1 MLVRLGVVA
10 CLFWLHFAYATTLKI
25 INIVPFGSSSVK
37 ILFNQE
43 VKKFKEVSLKNFKS
57 YLELE
62 AILTIPKKHYQFSK
76 QSSITIAQFSPKLAR
91 VVISHAPKMTY
102 EVKIL
107 KDKLYVSI
115 VEKKP
120 LVRHQ
125 MAPKP
130 PKHHALKHPTPK
142 PAPKSIKKE
151 AKEKTPIKHAHSKHA
166 HSPLNERSAKKE
178 IPKKEIPKKEILKKE
193 ILKKEILKKEIP
205 KKEILKKEIPKKE
218 ILKKEIPKKEIP
230 KKEILKKEILKKEI
244 LKKEILKK
252 EIPKKEILK
261 KEIPKKEILKKEI
274 PKKEIPKKEIL
285 KKEIPKKEIL
295 KKEILKKEILK
306 KEIPKKEILKKE
318 IPKKEAEN
326 ESKNQVFIAEKN
338 DTFIKTKRKKHKKIV
353 LDAGHGGK
361 DCGAMSANLVCEK
374 DIVLEVVKFL
384 HKELKKRGYSVLLTR
399 DKDIYIDLVGRTE
412 LANRK
417 SADLFISVHANSIPK
432 HSTSNA
438 HGIET
443 YFLSTARSERARKV
457 AEQENK
463 DDVNLMDYFSKS
475 LLLNSLNTQR
485 LIVSNKLA
493 IDVQY
498 GMLQSI
504 RKNYPDVVDGGVR
517 EGPFWVL
524 AGALMPSI
532 LIEIGYNSHAIESK
546 RIQSKPYQ
554 KILAKGIADGI
565 DSFFSKND

>member
-1 MLVRLGVVA
+1 M
-10 CLFWLHFAYATTLKI
+10 HFAYATTLKI
-25 INIVPFGSSSVK
+25 TNIVPFGSSSVK
-37 ILFNQE
+37 MVFNQE
-43 VKKFKEVSLKNFKS
+43 IKKFKEVPLKNFKS

-62 AILTIPKKHYQFSK
+62 AVLTIPKKHYQFSK
-76 QSSITIAQFSPKLAR
+76 QSFITIAQFSPKLAR
-91 VVISHAPKMTY
+91 VVIGYAPKMTY

-120 LVRHQ
+120 LIRHQ
-125 MAPKP
+125 MALKP
-130 PKHHALKHPTPK
+130 PKHHALKHTTPK
-142 PAPKSIKKE
+142 PAPKPIKKE
-151 AKEKTPIKHAHSKHA
+151 AKKSKDTKEKTPTKHAHSKHV
-166 HSPLNERSAKKE
+166 HSPLNERNAKKE
-178 IPKKEIPKKEILKKE
+178 IPKKEIP
-193 ILKKEILKKEIP
+193 
-205 KKEILKKEIPKKE
+205 
-218 ILKKEIPKKEIP
+218 
-230 KKEILKKEILKKEI
+230 
-244 LKKEILKK
+244 
-252 EIPKKEILK
+252 
-261 KEIPKKEILKKEI
+261 
-274 PKKEIPKKEIL
+274 
-285 KKEIPKKEIL
+285 
-295 KKEILKKEILK
+295 
-306 KEIPKKEILKKE
+306 KKE

-338 DTFIKTKRKKHKKIV
+338 DTLIKTKRKKHKKIV

-399 DKDIYIDLVGRTE
+399 DKDIYIDLVARTE
-412 LANRK
+412 LANK
-417 SADLFISVHANSIPK
+417 KGADLFISVHANSIPK

-498 GMLQSI
+498 GMLQSV

>member
-10 CLFWLHFAYATTLKI
+10 CLLWLHFACATTLKI
-25 INIVPFGSSSVK
+25 TNIVPFGSSSVK
-37 ILFNQE
+37 MVFNQE
-43 VKKFKEVSLKNFKS
+43 IKKFKEVSLKNFKS

-62 AILTIPKKHYQFSK
+62 AVLTIPKKHYQFSK
-76 QSSITIAQFSPKLAR
+76 QSFITIVQFSPKLAR
-91 VVISHAPKMTY
+91 VVIGYAPKMTY
-102 EVKIL
+102 EIKIL

-120 LVRHQ
+120 LTKHKIV
-125 MAPKP
+125 PKP
-130 PKHHALKHPTPK
+130 PKHHALKHQTPK
-142 PAPKSIKKE
+142 PPKHHALKHQTPKPTPKSIKKEAKE
-151 AKEKTPIKHAHSKHA
+151 AKEKTPIKHVYSKHA
-166 HSPLNERSAKKE
+166 HSPLNERSA
-178 IPKKEIPKKEILKKE
+178 
-193 ILKKEILKKEIP
+193 
-205 KKEILKKEIPKKE
+205 
-218 ILKKEIPKKEIP
+218 

-252 EIPKKEILK
+252 E
-261 KEIPKKEILKKEI
+261 
-274 PKKEIPKKEIL
+274 
-285 KKEIPKKEIL
+285 
-295 KKEILKKEILK
+295 
-306 KEIPKKEILKKE
+306 
-318 IPKKEAEN
+318 AEN
-326 ESKNQVFIAEKN
+326 ESKNQIFIAEKN
-338 DTFIKTKRKKHKKIV
+338 DAFIKTKRKKHKKIV

-384 HKELKKRGYSVLLTR
+384 HKELKRRGYSVLLTR
-399 DKDIYIDLVGRTE
+399 DKDIYIDLVARTE
-412 LANRK
+412 LANKK

>member
-37 ILFNQE
+37 ISFNQE
-43 VKKFKEVSLKNFKS
+43 IKKFKEVSLKNFKS

-120 LVRHQ
+120 LTKHKI
-125 MAPKP
+125 APKP
-130 PKHHALKHPTPK
+130 PKHQTPK
-142 PAPKSIKKE
+142 HQTPKHQTPKHAPKSIKKE
-151 AKEKTPIKHAHSKHA
+151 VKEAKEKTPAKHARSKHA
-166 HSPLNERSAKKE
+166 HSQLNERSAKKE
-178 IPKKEIPKKEILKKE
+178 IPKKEIPKKEI
-193 ILKKEILKKEIP
+193 
-205 KKEILKKEIPKKE
+205 
-218 ILKKEIPKKEIP
+218 PKKEIP
-230 KKEILKKEILKKEI
+230 
-244 LKKEILKK
+244 
-252 EIPKKEILK
+252 
-261 KEIPKKEILKKEI
+261 
-274 PKKEIPKKEIL
+274 
-285 KKEIPKKEIL
+285 
-295 KKEILKKEILK
+295 
-306 KEIPKKEILKKE
+306 KKE

-338 DTFIKTKRKKHKKIV
+338 DASIKNKRKKHKKIV

-399 DKDIYIDLVGRTE
+399 DKDIYIDLVARTE
-412 LANRK
+412 LANKK

-432 HSTSNA
+432 RSTSNA

-498 GMLQSI
+498 GMLQSV

>member
-10 CLFWLHFAYATTLKI
+10 CLLWLHFAYATTLKI
-25 INIVPFGSSSVK
+25 TNIVPFGSSSVK

-43 VKKFKEVSLKNFKS
+43 VKKFKEVPLKNFKS

-76 QSSITIAQFSPKLAR
+76 QSFITIAQFSPKLVR
-91 VVISHAPKMTY
+91 VVIGYAPKMTY

-120 LVRHQ
+120 LIRHQ
-125 MAPKP
+125 MALKP
-130 PKHHALKHPTPK
+130 PKHHALKHTTPK
-142 PAPKSIKKE
+142 PAPKPIKKEAKKSKE

-166 HSPLNERSAKKE
+166 HSPLNERNA
-178 IPKKEIPKKEILKKE
+178 
-193 ILKKEILKKEIP
+193 
-205 KKEILKKEIPKKE
+205 
-218 ILKKEIPKKEIP
+218 
-230 KKEILKKEILKKEI
+230 
-244 LKKEILKK
+244 
-252 EIPKKEILK
+252 
-261 KEIPKKEILKKEI
+261 
-274 PKKEIPKKEIL
+274 
-285 KKEIPKKEIL
+285 
-295 KKEILKKEILK
+295 
-306 KEIPKKEILKKE
+306 KKE

-338 DTFIKTKRKKHKKIV
+338 DTLIKTKRKKHKKIV

-412 LANRK
+412 LANK
-417 SADLFISVHANSIPK
+417 KGADLFISVHANSIPK

-554 KILAKGIADGI
+554 KILANGIADGI

>member
-10 CLFWLHFAYATTLKI
+10 CLLWLHFAYATTLKI
-25 INIVPFGSSSVK
+25 TNIVPFGSSSVK

-43 VKKFKEVSLKNFKS
+43 IKKFKEVPLKNFKS

-120 LVRHQ
+120 LIRHQ

-130 PKHHALKHPTPK
+130 PKHHALKYPTPK
-142 PAPKSIKKE
+142 PIKKE
-151 AKEKTPIKHAHSKHA
+151 AKEKTPTKHAHPKHA

-178 IPKKEIPKKEILKKE
+178 IPKKEIPKKEI
-193 ILKKEILKKEIP
+193 P
-205 KKEILKKEIPKKE
+205 
-218 ILKKEIPKKEIP
+218 KKEIPKKEIP
-230 KKEILKKEILKKEI
+230 
-244 LKKEILKK
+244 
-252 EIPKKEILK
+252 
-261 KEIPKKEILKKEI
+261 
-274 PKKEIPKKEIL
+274 
-285 KKEIPKKEIL
+285 
-295 KKEILKKEILK
+295 
-306 KEIPKKEILKKE
+306 KKE

-326 ESKNQVFIAEKN
+326 ESKNPIFIAEKN

-399 DKDIYIDLVGRTE
+399 DKDIYIDLVARTE
-412 LANRK
+412 LANKK

-498 GMLQSI
+498 GMLQSV

>member
-1 MLVRLGVVA
+1 MFVRLGVVA

-37 ILFNQE
+37 ISFNQE

-120 LVRHQ
+120 LIRHQ
-125 MAPKP
+125 MVPKP
-130 PKHHALKHPTPK
+130 PKHRTLKHPTPK
-142 PAPKSIKKE
+142 PTPKSIKKEAKE
-151 AKEKTPIKHAHSKHA
+151 AKEKTPIKHACSKHA
-166 HSPLNERSAKKE
+166 HSPLNETSAKKE
-178 IPKKEIPKKEILKKE
+178 IPKKEIPKKEI
-193 ILKKEILKKEIP
+193 P
-205 KKEILKKEIPKKE
+205 
-218 ILKKEIPKKEIP
+218 
-230 KKEILKKEILKKEI
+230 
-244 LKKEILKK
+244 
-252 EIPKKEILK
+252 
-261 KEIPKKEILKKEI
+261 
-274 PKKEIPKKEIL
+274 
-285 KKEIPKKEIL
+285 
-295 KKEILKKEILK
+295 
-306 KEIPKKEILKKE
+306 KKE

-338 DTFIKTKRKKHKKIV
+338 DAFIKNKRKKHKKIV

-361 DCGAMSANLVCEK
+361 DCGAMSTNLVCEK

-399 DKDIYIDLVGRTE
+399 DKDIYIDLVARTE
-412 LANRK
+412 LANKK

-432 HSTSNA
+432 RSTSNA

>member
-1 MLVRLGVVA
+1 M
-10 CLFWLHFAYATTLKI
+10 HFAYATTLKI
-25 INIVPFGSSSVK
+25 TNIVPFGSSSVK

-43 VKKFKEVSLKNFKS
+43 IKKFKEVPLKNFKS

-62 AILTIPKKHYQFSK
+62 AVLTIPKKHYQFSK
-76 QSSITIAQFSPKLAR
+76 QSFITIAQFSPKLAR
-91 VVISHAPKMTY
+91 VVIGYAPKMTY
-102 EVKIL
+102 EIKTL

-120 LVRHQ
+120 LARHQ
-125 MAPKP
+125 MVLKP
-130 PKHHALKHPTPK
+130 PKHHALKHTTPKPTPK
-142 PAPKSIKKE
+142 PIKKE
-151 AKEKTPIKHAHSKHA
+151 AKKSKETKEKTPIKHAHSKHA

-178 IPKKEIPKKEILKKE
+178 IPKKE
-193 ILKKEILKKEIP
+193 
-205 KKEILKKEIPKKE
+205 
-218 ILKKEIPKKEIP
+218 
-230 KKEILKKEILKKEI
+230 
-244 LKKEILKK
+244 
-252 EIPKKEILK
+252 
-261 KEIPKKEILKKEI
+261 
-274 PKKEIPKKEIL
+274 
-285 KKEIPKKEIL
+285 
-295 KKEILKKEILK
+295 
-306 KEIPKKEILKKE
+306 
-318 IPKKEAEN
+318 AEN

-338 DTFIKTKRKKHKKIV
+338 DTFIKTKHKKHKKIV

-399 DKDIYIDLVGRTE
+399 DKDVYIDLVARTE

-498 GMLQSI
+498 GMLQSV

>member
-10 CLFWLHFAYATTLKI
+10 CLLWLHFACATTLKI

-37 ILFNQE
+37 VVFNQE
-43 VKKFKEVSLKNFKS
+43 IKKFKEVPLKNFKS

-62 AILTIPKKHYQFSK
+62 AVLTIPKKHYQFSK

-91 VVISHAPKMTY
+91 VVIGYAPKMTY
-102 EVKIL
+102 EIKVL
-107 KDKLYVSI
+107 KDKLYISI

-120 LVRHQ
+120 LIRHQ
-125 MAPKP
+125 MVLKP
-130 PKHHALKHPTPK
+130 PKHHALKHTTPKPTPK
-142 PAPKSIKKE
+142 PIKKE
-151 AKEKTPIKHAHSKHA
+151 AKKSKETKGKTPTKHARSKHA
-166 HSPLNERSAKKE
+166 HSPLNERSA
-178 IPKKEIPKKEILKKE
+178 
-193 ILKKEILKKEIP
+193 
-205 KKEILKKEIPKKE
+205 
-218 ILKKEIPKKEIP
+218 
-230 KKEILKKEILKKEI
+230 
-244 LKKEILKK
+244 
-252 EIPKKEILK
+252 
-261 KEIPKKEILKKEI
+261 
-274 PKKEIPKKEIL
+274 
-285 KKEIPKKEIL
+285 
-295 KKEILKKEILK
+295 
-306 KEIPKKEILKKE
+306 KKE

-412 LANRK
+412 LANKK

-475 LLLNSLNTQR
+475 LFLNSLNTQR

-498 GMLQSI
+498 CMLQSV

>member
-1 MLVRLGVVA
+1 M
-10 CLFWLHFAYATTLKI
+10 HFAYATTLKI
-25 INIVPFGSSSVK
+25 TNIVPFGSSSVK
-37 ILFNQE
+37 IVFNQE
-43 VKKFKEVSLKNFKS
+43 IKKFKEVPLKNFKS

-120 LVRHQ
+120 LIRHQ
-125 MAPKP
+125 MALKP
-130 PKHHALKHPTPK
+130 PKHHALKHTTLK
-142 PAPKSIKKE
+142 PAPKPIKKE
-151 AKEKTPIKHAHSKHA
+151 TKKSQETKEKTPIKHAHSKHA

-178 IPKKEIPKKEILKKE
+178 I
-193 ILKKEILKKEIP
+193 
-205 KKEILKKEIPKKE
+205 
-218 ILKKEIPKKEIP
+218 
-230 KKEILKKEILKKEI
+230 
-244 LKKEILKK
+244 
-252 EIPKKEILK
+252 
-261 KEIPKKEILKKEI
+261 
-274 PKKEIPKKEIL
+274 
-285 KKEIPKKEIL
+285 
-295 KKEILKKEILK
+295 
-306 KEIPKKEILKKE
+306 LKKE

-326 ESKNQVFIAEKN
+326 ESKNQVFIIEKN

-399 DKDIYIDLVGRTE
+399 DKDIYIDLVARTE

-432 HSTSNA
+432 RSTSNA

-498 GMLQSI
+498 GMLQSV

>member
-10 CLFWLHFAYATTLKI
+10 CLLWLHFAYATTLKI
-25 INIVPFGSSSVK
+25 TNIVPFGSSSVR
-37 ILFNQE
+37 ISFNQE
-43 VKKFKEVSLKNFKS
+43 VKKFKEVPLKNFKS

-76 QSSITIAQFSPKLAR
+76 QSSITIAQFSPKLVR
-91 VVISHAPKMTY
+91 VVIGYAPKMTY

-120 LVRHQ
+120 LARNQ
-125 MAPKP
+125 MVLKP
-130 PKHHALKHPTPK
+130 PKHHALKHTTPK
-142 PAPKSIKKE
+142 PAPKPIKKEAKE

-166 HSPLNERSAKKE
+166 HSPLNERSA
-178 IPKKEIPKKEILKKE
+178 
-193 ILKKEILKKEIP
+193 
-205 KKEILKKEIPKKE
+205 
-218 ILKKEIPKKEIP
+218 
-230 KKEILKKEILKKEI
+230 
-244 LKKEILKK
+244 
-252 EIPKKEILK
+252 
-261 KEIPKKEILKKEI
+261 
-274 PKKEIPKKEIL
+274 
-285 KKEIPKKEIL
+285 
-295 KKEILKKEILK
+295 
-306 KEIPKKEILKKE
+306 KKE

-417 SADLFISVHANSIPK
+417 SADLFISVHANSVPK
-432 HSTSNA
+432 RSTSNA

-498 GMLQSI
+498 GMLQSV

-532 LIEIGYNSHAIESK
+532 LIEIGYNSHAIEFK

>member
-10 CLFWLHFAYATTLKI
+10 CLFWLHYAYATTLKI
-25 INIVPFGSSSVK
+25 TNIVPFGSSSVK
-37 ILFNQE
+37 MVFNQE
-43 VKKFKEVSLKNFKS
+43 IKKFKEVPLKNFKS

-62 AILTIPKKHYQFSK
+62 AVLTIPKKHYQFSK
-76 QSSITIAQFSPKLAR
+76 QSFITIAQFSPKLAR
-91 VVISHAPKMTY
+91 VVIGYAPKMTY

-115 VEKKP
+115 MEKKP
-120 LVRHQ
+120 LIRHQ
-125 MAPKP
+125 ITPKP
-130 PKHHALKHPTPK
+130 PKHHALKHQAPKPTPK
-142 PAPKSIKKE
+142 PIKKE
-151 AKEKTPIKHAHSKHA
+151 AKKSKEVKEKTPTKHAHSKHA

-178 IPKKEIPKKEILKKE
+178 IPKKE
-193 ILKKEILKKEIP
+193 
-205 KKEILKKEIPKKE
+205 
-218 ILKKEIPKKEIP
+218 
-230 KKEILKKEILKKEI
+230 
-244 LKKEILKK
+244 
-252 EIPKKEILK
+252 
-261 KEIPKKEILKKEI
+261 
-274 PKKEIPKKEIL
+274 
-285 KKEIPKKEIL
+285 
-295 KKEILKKEILK
+295 
-306 KEIPKKEILKKE
+306 
-318 IPKKEAEN
+318 AEN
-326 ESKNQVFIAEKN
+326 ESKNQIFIAEKN
-338 DTFIKTKRKKHKKIV
+338 DTWIKTKRKKHKKIV

-384 HKELKKRGYSVLLTR
+384 HKELKKRDYSVLLTR
-399 DKDIYIDLVGRTE
+399 DKDIYIDLVARTE
-412 LANRK
+412 LANK
-417 SADLFISVHANSIPK
+417 KGADLFISVHANSIPK
-432 HSTSNA
+432 RSTSNA

-475 LLLNSLNTQR
+475 LFLNSLNTQR

-498 GMLQSI
+498 GMLQSV

-532 LIEIGYNSHAIESK
+532 LIEIGYNSHVIESK

>member
-10 CLFWLHFAYATTLKI
+10 CLLWLHFACATTLKI

-37 ILFNQE
+37 ISFNQE
-43 VKKFKEVSLKNFKS
+43 VKKFKEVPLKNFKS

-62 AILTIPKKHYQFSK
+62 AVLTIPKKHYQFSK
-76 QSSITIAQFSPKLAR
+76 QSFITIAQFSPKLAR

-102 EVKIL
+102 EIKIL

-120 LVRHQ
+120 LIRHQ
-125 MAPKP
+125 MALKP
-130 PKHHALKHPTPK
+130 PKHHALKHTTPKPTPK
-142 PAPKSIKKE
+142 PIKKE
-151 AKEKTPIKHAHSKHA
+151 AKKSKETKEKTPIKHAHSKHA
-166 HSPLNERSAKKE
+166 HSPLNERSS
-178 IPKKEIPKKEILKKE
+178 
-193 ILKKEILKKEIP
+193 
-205 KKEILKKEIPKKE
+205 
-218 ILKKEIPKKEIP
+218 
-230 KKEILKKEILKKEI
+230 
-244 LKKEILKK
+244 
-252 EIPKKEILK
+252 
-261 KEIPKKEILKKEI
+261 
-274 PKKEIPKKEIL
+274 
-285 KKEIPKKEIL
+285 
-295 KKEILKKEILK
+295 
-306 KEIPKKEILKKE
+306 KKE

-399 DKDIYIDLVGRTE
+399 DKDIYIDLVARTE
-412 LANRK
+412 LANKK

-498 GMLQSI
+498 GMLQSV

>member
-1 MLVRLGVVA
+1 M
-10 CLFWLHFAYATTLKI
+10 HFAYATTLKI

-37 ILFNQE
+37 ISFNQE
-43 VKKFKEVSLKNFKS
+43 IKKFKEVSLKNFKS

-120 LVRHQ
+120 LSRHQ

-151 AKEKTPIKHAHSKHA
+151 AKEIKEKTPIKHARSKHT
-166 HSPLNERSAKKE
+166 HSQWNERSAKKE
-178 IPKKEIPKKEILKKE
+178 IPKKE
-193 ILKKEILKKEIP
+193 
-205 KKEILKKEIPKKE
+205 
-218 ILKKEIPKKEIP
+218 
-230 KKEILKKEILKKEI
+230 
-244 LKKEILKK
+244 
-252 EIPKKEILK
+252 
-261 KEIPKKEILKKEI
+261 
-274 PKKEIPKKEIL
+274 
-285 KKEIPKKEIL
+285 
-295 KKEILKKEILK
+295 
-306 KEIPKKEILKKE
+306 
-318 IPKKEAEN
+318 AEK

-338 DTFIKTKRKKHKKIV
+338 DAFIKTKRKKHKKIV

-399 DKDIYIDLVGRTE
+399 DKDIYIDLVARTE
-412 LANRK
+412 LANKK

-432 HSTSNA
+432 RSTSNA

-485 LIVSNKLA
+485 LIISNKLA

>member
-25 INIVPFGSSSVK
+25 INIVPFGSSSVR
-37 ILFNQE
+37 ISFNQE
-43 VKKFKEVSLKNFKS
+43 VKTFKEVSLKNFKS

-120 LVRHQ
+120 LIRHQ

-130 PKHHALKHPTPK
+130 PKHQTPKHQVLK

-151 AKEKTPIKHAHSKHA
+151 AKEAKEKTPTKHAHSKHT
-166 HSPLNERSAKKE
+166 HSQWNERSAKKE
-178 IPKKEIPKKEILKKE
+178 IPKKEIP
-193 ILKKEILKKEIP
+193 
-205 KKEILKKEIPKKE
+205 
-218 ILKKEIPKKEIP
+218 
-230 KKEILKKEILKKEI
+230 
-244 LKKEILKK
+244 
-252 EIPKKEILK
+252 
-261 KEIPKKEILKKEI
+261 
-274 PKKEIPKKEIL
+274 
-285 KKEIPKKEIL
+285 
-295 KKEILKKEILK
+295 
-306 KEIPKKEILKKE
+306 KKE

-338 DTFIKTKRKKHKKIV
+338 DASIKTKRKKHKKIV

-384 HKELKKRGYSVLLTR
+384 HKELKTRGYSVLLTR

-412 LANRK
+412 LANKK

-432 HSTSNA
+432 RSTSNA

-498 GMLQSI
+498 GMLQSV

>member
-10 CLFWLHFAYATTLKI
+10 CLLWLHFACATTLKI
-25 INIVPFGSSSVK
+25 TNIVPFGSSSVK
-37 ILFNQE
+37 MVFNQE
-43 VKKFKEVSLKNFKS
+43 IKKFKEVPLKNFKS

-62 AILTIPKKHYQFSK
+62 AVLTIPKKHYQFSK
-76 QSSITIAQFSPKLAR
+76 QSFITIAQFSPKLVR

-102 EVKIL
+102 EIKIL

-120 LVRHQ
+120 LIRHQ
-125 MAPKP
+125 MALKP
-130 PKHHALKHPTPK
+130 PKHHALKHTTPKPTPK
-142 PAPKSIKKE
+142 PIKKE
-151 AKEKTPIKHAHSKHA
+151 AKKSKETKEKTLIKHAHSKHA

-178 IPKKEIPKKEILKKE
+178 IS
-193 ILKKEILKKEIP
+193 
-205 KKEILKKEIPKKE
+205 
-218 ILKKEIPKKEIP
+218 
-230 KKEILKKEILKKEI
+230 
-244 LKKEILKK
+244 
-252 EIPKKEILK
+252 
-261 KEIPKKEILKKEI
+261 
-274 PKKEIPKKEIL
+274 
-285 KKEIPKKEIL
+285 
-295 KKEILKKEILK
+295 
-306 KEIPKKEILKKE
+306 
-318 IPKKEAEN
+318 KKEAEN

-399 DKDIYIDLVGRTE
+399 DKDIYIDLVARTE
-412 LANRK
+412 LANK
-417 SADLFISVHANSIPK
+417 KGADLFISVHANSIPK

-475 LLLNSLNTQR
+475 LFLNSLNTQR

-498 GMLQSI
+498 GMLQNI

>member
-37 ILFNQE
+37 ISFNQE
-43 VKKFKEVSLKNFKS
+43 IKKFKEVSLKNFKS

-120 LVRHQ
+120 LSRHQ

-142 PAPKSIKKE
+142 PTPKSIKKE
-151 AKEKTPIKHAHSKHA
+151 AKEVKEKTPTKHARSKHT
-166 HSPLNERSAKKE
+166 HSQWNERNAKKE
-178 IPKKEIPKKEILKKE
+178 IPKKG
-193 ILKKEILKKEIP
+193 
-205 KKEILKKEIPKKE
+205 
-218 ILKKEIPKKEIP
+218 
-230 KKEILKKEILKKEI
+230 
-244 LKKEILKK
+244 
-252 EIPKKEILK
+252 
-261 KEIPKKEILKKEI
+261 
-274 PKKEIPKKEIL
+274 
-285 KKEIPKKEIL
+285 
-295 KKEILKKEILK
+295 
-306 KEIPKKEILKKE
+306 
-318 IPKKEAEN
+318 AEN
-326 ESKNQVFIAEKN
+326 EGKNQVFIAEKN
-338 DTFIKTKRKKHKKIV
+338 DTFIKNKRKKHKKIV

-399 DKDIYIDLVGRTE
+399 DKDIYIDLVARTE
-412 LANRK
+412 LANKK

-432 HSTSNA
+432 RSTSNA

-463 DDVNLMDYFSKS
+463 DNVNLMDYFSKS

>member
-25 INIVPFGSSSVK
+25 TNIVPFGSSSVK

-43 VKKFKEVSLKNFKS
+43 IKKFKEVPLKNFKS

-76 QSSITIAQFSPKLAR
+76 QSFITIAQFSPKLAR
-91 VVISHAPKMTY
+91 VVIGYAPKMTY
-102 EVKIL
+102 EIKIL

-120 LVRHQ
+120 LFRHQ

-130 PKHHALKHPTPK
+130 SKHHALKHPTPK

-151 AKEKTPIKHAHSKHA
+151 AKEAKEKTPIKHAHSKHT
-166 HSPLNERSAKKE
+166 HSRLNERSAKKE
-178 IPKKEIPKKEILKKE
+178 IPKKE
-193 ILKKEILKKEIP
+193 
-205 KKEILKKEIPKKE
+205 
-218 ILKKEIPKKEIP
+218 
-230 KKEILKKEILKKEI
+230 
-244 LKKEILKK
+244 
-252 EIPKKEILK
+252 
-261 KEIPKKEILKKEI
+261 
-274 PKKEIPKKEIL
+274 
-285 KKEIPKKEIL
+285 
-295 KKEILKKEILK
+295 
-306 KEIPKKEILKKE
+306 
-318 IPKKEAEN
+318 AEN
-326 ESKNQVFIAEKN
+326 EGKNQVFIAEKN
-338 DTFIKTKRKKHKKIV
+338 ETLIKTKRKKHKKIV

-412 LANRK
+412 LANKK

>member
-10 CLFWLHFAYATTLKI
+10 CLLWLHFACATTLKI

-37 ILFNQE
+37 VVFNQE
-43 VKKFKEVSLKNFKS
+43 IKKFKEVPLKNFKS

-76 QSSITIAQFSPKLAR
+76 QSFITIAQFSPKLAR
-91 VVISHAPKMTY
+91 VVIGYAPKMTY
-102 EVKIL
+102 EIKVL
-107 KDKLYVSI
+107 KDKLYISI

-120 LVRHQ
+120 LIRHQ
-125 MAPKP
+125 MVLKP
-130 PKHHALKHPTPK
+130 PKHHALKHTTPKPTPK
-142 PAPKSIKKE
+142 PIKKE
-151 AKEKTPIKHAHSKHA
+151 AKKSKETKGKTPTKHARSKHA
-166 HSPLNERSAKKE
+166 HSPLNERSA
-178 IPKKEIPKKEILKKE
+178 
-193 ILKKEILKKEIP
+193 
-205 KKEILKKEIPKKE
+205 
-218 ILKKEIPKKEIP
+218 
-230 KKEILKKEILKKEI
+230 
-244 LKKEILKK
+244 
-252 EIPKKEILK
+252 
-261 KEIPKKEILKKEI
+261 
-274 PKKEIPKKEIL
+274 
-285 KKEIPKKEIL
+285 
-295 KKEILKKEILK
+295 
-306 KEIPKKEILKKE
+306 KKE

-412 LANRK
+412 LANKK

-475 LLLNSLNTQR
+475 LFLNSLNTQR

-498 GMLQSI
+498 GMLQSV

>member
-25 INIVPFGSSSVK
+25 INIVPFGSSSVR
-37 ILFNQE
+37 ISFNQE

-62 AILTIPKKHYQFSK
+62 AVLIIPKKHYQFSK
-76 QSSITIAQFSPKLAR
+76 QSFITIAQFSPKLAR
-91 VVISHAPKMTY
+91 VVIGYAPKMTY
-102 EVKIL
+102 EIKIL

-120 LVRHQ
+120 LIRHQ
-125 MAPKP
+125 MVLKP

-142 PAPKSIKKE
+142 PIKKEAKE
-151 AKEKTPIKHAHSKHA
+151 AKEKTPTKHARSKHA

-178 IPKKEIPKKEILKKE
+178 IP
-193 ILKKEILKKEIP
+193 
-205 KKEILKKEIPKKE
+205 
-218 ILKKEIPKKEIP
+218 
-230 KKEILKKEILKKEI
+230 
-244 LKKEILKK
+244 
-252 EIPKKEILK
+252 
-261 KEIPKKEILKKEI
+261 
-274 PKKEIPKKEIL
+274 
-285 KKEIPKKEIL
+285 
-295 KKEILKKEILK
+295 
-306 KEIPKKEILKKE
+306 KKE

-399 DKDIYIDLVGRTE
+399 DKDIYIDLVARTE
-412 LANRK
+412 LANKK

-532 LIEIGYNSHAIESK
+532 LIEIGYNSHAIESR

>member
-10 CLFWLHFAYATTLKI
+10 CLFWLHFACATTLKI

-37 ILFNQE
+37 ISFNQE
-43 VKKFKEVSLKNFKS
+43 IKKFKEVSLKNFKS

-120 LVRHQ
+120 LTRHQ
-125 MAPKP
+125 MTPKLPKHRTLKHQTPKHQVPKP
-130 PKHHALKHPTPK
+130 T
-142 PAPKSIKKE
+142 PKSIKKE
-151 AKEKTPIKHAHSKHA
+151 AKEIKEKTPTKHVRSKHT
-166 HSPLNERSAKKE
+166 HSQLNERSA
-178 IPKKEIPKKEILKKE
+178 
-193 ILKKEILKKEIP
+193 
-205 KKEILKKEIPKKE
+205 
-218 ILKKEIPKKEIP
+218 
-230 KKEILKKEILKKEI
+230 
-244 LKKEILKK
+244 
-252 EIPKKEILK
+252 
-261 KEIPKKEILKKEI
+261 
-274 PKKEIPKKEIL
+274 
-285 KKEIPKKEIL
+285 
-295 KKEILKKEILK
+295 
-306 KEIPKKEILKKE
+306 KKE

-338 DTFIKTKRKKHKKIV
+338 DAFIKTKRKKHKKIV

-399 DKDIYIDLVGRTE
+399 DKDIYIDLVARTE
-412 LANRK
+412 LANKK

-432 HSTSNA
+432 RSTSNA

-463 DDVNLMDYFSKS
+463 DNVNLMDYFSKS

>member
-1 MLVRLGVVA
+1 M
-10 CLFWLHFAYATTLKI
+10 HFACATTLKI

-37 ILFNQE
+37 ISFNQE
-43 VKKFKEVSLKNFKS
+43 IKKFKEVSLKNFKS

-76 QSSITIAQFSPKLAR
+76 QSSITIVQFSPKLAR

-120 LVRHQ
+120 LIRHQ

-151 AKEKTPIKHAHSKHA
+151 VKEIKEKTPTKHARSKHT
-166 HSPLNERSAKKE
+166 HSQLNERSTKKE
-178 IPKKEIPKKEILKKE
+178 IPKKEIPKKEI
-193 ILKKEILKKEIP
+193 P
-205 KKEILKKEIPKKE
+205 
-218 ILKKEIPKKEIP
+218 
-230 KKEILKKEILKKEI
+230 
-244 LKKEILKK
+244 
-252 EIPKKEILK
+252 
-261 KEIPKKEILKKEI
+261 
-274 PKKEIPKKEIL
+274 
-285 KKEIPKKEIL
+285 
-295 KKEILKKEILK
+295 
-306 KEIPKKEILKKE
+306 KKE

-399 DKDIYIDLVGRTE
+399 DKDIYIDLVARTE
-412 LANRK
+412 LANKK

-432 HSTSNA
+432 RSTSNA

-463 DDVNLMDYFSKS
+463 DNVNLMDYFSKS

>member
-10 CLFWLHFAYATTLKI
+10 CLFWLHFACATTLKI
-25 INIVPFGSSSVK
+25 TNIVPFGSSSVK
-37 ILFNQE
+37 VVFNQE
-43 VKKFKEVSLKNFKS
+43 IKKFKEVSLKNFKS

-62 AILTIPKKHYQFSK
+62 AVLTIPKKYYQFSK
-76 QSSITIAQFSPKLAR
+76 QSFITIAQFSPKLAR
-91 VVISHAPKMTY
+91 VVISYAPKMTY

-120 LVRHQ
+120 LIRHQ
-125 MAPKP
+125 MALKP
-130 PKHHALKHPTPK
+130 PKHHALKHTTPK
-142 PAPKSIKKE
+142 PAPKPIKKKSKE
-151 AKEKTPIKHAHSKHA
+151 AKEKTPTKHAHSKHV
-166 HSPLNERSAKKE
+166 HSPLNERSA
-178 IPKKEIPKKEILKKE
+178 
-193 ILKKEILKKEIP
+193 
-205 KKEILKKEIPKKE
+205 
-218 ILKKEIPKKEIP
+218 
-230 KKEILKKEILKKEI
+230 
-244 LKKEILKK
+244 
-252 EIPKKEILK
+252 
-261 KEIPKKEILKKEI
+261 
-274 PKKEIPKKEIL
+274 
-285 KKEIPKKEIL
+285 
-295 KKEILKKEILK
+295 
-306 KEIPKKEILKKE
+306 KKE

-399 DKDIYIDLVGRTE
+399 DKDIYIDLVARTE
-412 LANRK
+412 LANKK

-432 HSTSNA
+432 RSTSNA

>member
-1 MLVRLGVVA
+1 M
-10 CLFWLHFAYATTLKI
+10 HFACATTLKI

-37 ILFNQE
+37 VVFNQE
-43 VKKFKEVSLKNFKS
+43 IKKFKEVSLKNFKS

-62 AILTIPKKHYQFSK
+62 AVLTIPKKHYQFSK
-76 QSSITIAQFSPKLAR
+76 QSFITIAQFSPKLAR
-91 VVISHAPKMTY
+91 VVISYAPKMTY

-120 LVRHQ
+120 LIRHQ
-125 MAPKP
+125 MVLKP
-130 PKHHALKHPTPK
+130 PKHHAPKHTTLKPTPK
-142 PAPKSIKKE
+142 PIKKE
-151 AKEKTPIKHAHSKHA
+151 AKKSKDTKEKTPTKHARSKHV
-166 HSPLNERSAKKE
+166 HSPLNERSA
-178 IPKKEIPKKEILKKE
+178 
-193 ILKKEILKKEIP
+193 
-205 KKEILKKEIPKKE
+205 
-218 ILKKEIPKKEIP
+218 
-230 KKEILKKEILKKEI
+230 
-244 LKKEILKK
+244 
-252 EIPKKEILK
+252 
-261 KEIPKKEILKKEI
+261 
-274 PKKEIPKKEIL
+274 
-285 KKEIPKKEIL
+285 
-295 KKEILKKEILK
+295 
-306 KEIPKKEILKKE
+306 KKE

-399 DKDIYIDLVGRTE
+399 DKDIYIDLVARTE
-412 LANRK
+412 LANK
-417 SADLFISVHANSIPK
+417 KGADLFISVHANSIPK

-498 GMLQSI
+498 GMLQSV

-532 LIEIGYNSHAIESK
+532 LIEIGYNSHVIESK

>member
-25 INIVPFGSSSVK
+25 TNIVPFGSSSVK
-37 ILFNQE
+37 MVFNQE
-43 VKKFKEVSLKNFKS
+43 IKKFKEVPLKNFKS

-62 AILTIPKKHYQFSK
+62 AVLTIPKKHYQFSK
-76 QSSITIAQFSPKLAR
+76 QSFITIAQFSPKLVR
-91 VVISHAPKMTY
+91 VVIGYAPKMTY

-120 LVRHQ
+120 LIRHQ
-125 MAPKP
+125 MALKP
-130 PKHHALKHPTPK
+130 PKHHALKHTTPK
-142 PAPKSIKKE
+142 PAPKPIKKE
-151 AKEKTPIKHAHSKHA
+151 AKKSKETKEKTPTKHAHSKHV
-166 HSPLNERSAKKE
+166 HSPLNERSA
-178 IPKKEIPKKEILKKE
+178 
-193 ILKKEILKKEIP
+193 
-205 KKEILKKEIPKKE
+205 
-218 ILKKEIPKKEIP
+218 
-230 KKEILKKEILKKEI
+230 
-244 LKKEILKK
+244 
-252 EIPKKEILK
+252 
-261 KEIPKKEILKKEI
+261 
-274 PKKEIPKKEIL
+274 
-285 KKEIPKKEIL
+285 
-295 KKEILKKEILK
+295 
-306 KEIPKKEILKKE
+306 KKE

-326 ESKNQVFIAEKN
+326 ESKNQVFIIEKN
-338 DTFIKTKRKKHKKIV
+338 DTFIKTKHKKHKKIV

-399 DKDIYIDLVGRTE
+399 DKDIYIDLVARTE
-412 LANRK
+412 LANKK

-498 GMLQSI
+498 GMLQSV

>member
-10 CLFWLHFAYATTLKI
+10 CLLWLHFAYATTLKI
-25 INIVPFGSSSVK
+25 TNIVPFGSSSVK
-37 ILFNQE
+37 MVFNQE
-43 VKKFKEVSLKNFKS
+43 VKKFKEVPLKNFKS

-62 AILTIPKKHYQFSK
+62 AVLTIPKKHYQFSK
-76 QSSITIAQFSPKLAR
+76 QSFITIAQFSPKLAR
-91 VVISHAPKMTY
+91 VVIGYAPKMTY

-107 KDKLYVSI
+107 KNKLYVSI

-120 LVRHQ
+120 LIRHQ
-125 MAPKP
+125 MALKP

-142 PAPKSIKKE
+142 PAPKPIKKETKE
-151 AKEKTPIKHAHSKHA
+151 AKEKTPTKHAHSKHA
-166 HSPLNERSAKKE
+166 HPPLNERSAKKE
-178 IPKKEIPKKEILKKE
+178 IP
-193 ILKKEILKKEIP
+193 
-205 KKEILKKEIPKKE
+205 
-218 ILKKEIPKKEIP
+218 
-230 KKEILKKEILKKEI
+230 
-244 LKKEILKK
+244 
-252 EIPKKEILK
+252 
-261 KEIPKKEILKKEI
+261 
-274 PKKEIPKKEIL
+274 
-285 KKEIPKKEIL
+285 
-295 KKEILKKEILK
+295 
-306 KEIPKKEILKKE
+306 KKE

-412 LANRK
+412 LANK
-417 SADLFISVHANSIPK
+417 KGADLFISVHANSIPK
-432 HSTSNA
+432 RSTSNA

-475 LLLNSLNTQR
+475 LFLNSLNTQR

-498 GMLQSI
+498 GMLQSV

>member
-37 ILFNQE
+37 ISFNQE
-43 VKKFKEVSLKNFKS
+43 IKKFKEVSLKNFKS

-120 LVRHQ
+120 LTKHQ

-130 PKHHALKHPTPK
+130 PKHHVLKHPTPK

-151 AKEKTPIKHAHSKHA
+151 AKEKTPTKHARSKHT
-166 HSPLNERSAKKE
+166 HSQLNERGAKKE
-178 IPKKEIPKKEILKKE
+178 IPKKEIPKKEI
-193 ILKKEILKKEIP
+193 P
-205 KKEILKKEIPKKE
+205 
-218 ILKKEIPKKEIP
+218 
-230 KKEILKKEILKKEI
+230 
-244 LKKEILKK
+244 
-252 EIPKKEILK
+252 
-261 KEIPKKEILKKEI
+261 
-274 PKKEIPKKEIL
+274 
-285 KKEIPKKEIL
+285 
-295 KKEILKKEILK
+295 
-306 KEIPKKEILKKE
+306 KKE

-399 DKDIYIDLVGRTE
+399 DKDIYIDLVARTE

-432 HSTSNA
+432 RSTSNA

-463 DDVNLMDYFSKS
+463 DNVNLMDYFSKS

>member
-1 MLVRLGVVA
+1 MLVRLGVVT

-25 INIVPFGSSSVK
+25 TNIVPFGSSSVK
-37 ILFNQE
+37 ISFNQE
-43 VKKFKEVSLKNFKS
+43 VKKFKEVPLKNFKS

-62 AILTIPKKHYQFSK
+62 AVLTIPKKHYQFSK
-76 QSSITIAQFSPKLAR
+76 QSFITIAQFSPKLAR
-91 VVISHAPKMTY
+91 VVIGYAPKMTY
-102 EVKIL
+102 EIKIL
-107 KDKLYVSI
+107 KDKLYISI

-120 LVRHQ
+120 LIRHQ
-125 MAPKP
+125 MVLKP
-130 PKHHALKHPTPK
+130 PKHHALKHTTPK
-142 PAPKSIKKE
+142 PAPKPIKKE
-151 AKEKTPIKHAHSKHA
+151 AKKAKEKTPTKHARSKHA
-166 HSPLNERSAKKE
+166 HSPLNERSA
-178 IPKKEIPKKEILKKE
+178 
-193 ILKKEILKKEIP
+193 
-205 KKEILKKEIPKKE
+205 
-218 ILKKEIPKKEIP
+218 
-230 KKEILKKEILKKEI
+230 
-244 LKKEILKK
+244 
-252 EIPKKEILK
+252 
-261 KEIPKKEILKKEI
+261 
-274 PKKEIPKKEIL
+274 KKEIPKKEIL

-306 KEIPKKEILKKE
+306 KEILKKEILKKE
-318 IPKKEAEN
+318 ILKKEILKKEAEN

-399 DKDIYIDLVGRTE
+399 DKDIYIDLVARTE
-412 LANRK
+412 LANKK

-498 GMLQSI
+498 GMLQSV

>member
-10 CLFWLHFAYATTLKI
+10 CLFWLHYAYATTLKI
-25 INIVPFGSSSVK
+25 TNIVPFGSSSVK
-37 ILFNQE
+37 IVFNQE

-76 QSSITIAQFSPKLAR
+76 QSFITIAQFSPKLAR
-91 VVISHAPKMTY
+91 VVMGYAPKMTY

-120 LVRHQ
+120 LIRHQ
-125 MAPKP
+125 MTPKP
-130 PKHHALKHPTPK
+130 PKHHALKHQTPKPTPK
-142 PAPKSIKKE
+142 PIKKE
-151 AKEKTPIKHAHSKHA
+151 AKKTKEKTPTKHAYSKHA

-178 IPKKEIPKKEILKKE
+178 IPKKE
-193 ILKKEILKKEIP
+193 
-205 KKEILKKEIPKKE
+205 
-218 ILKKEIPKKEIP
+218 
-230 KKEILKKEILKKEI
+230 
-244 LKKEILKK
+244 
-252 EIPKKEILK
+252 
-261 KEIPKKEILKKEI
+261 
-274 PKKEIPKKEIL
+274 
-285 KKEIPKKEIL
+285 
-295 KKEILKKEILK
+295 
-306 KEIPKKEILKKE
+306 
-318 IPKKEAEN
+318 AEN
-326 ESKNQVFIAEKN
+326 ESKNQIFIAEKN
-338 DTFIKTKRKKHKKIV
+338 DTWIKTKRKKHKKIV

-399 DKDIYIDLVGRTE
+399 DKDIYIDLVARTE
-412 LANRK
+412 LANKK

-432 HSTSNA
+432 RSTSNA

-475 LLLNSLNTQR
+475 LFLNSLNTQR

-498 GMLQSI
+498 GMLQSV

>member
-1 MLVRLGVVA
+1 MLVRLGVIA

-25 INIVPFGSSSVK
+25 INIVPFGSSSIK
-37 ILFNQE
+37 ISFNQE
-43 VKKFKEVSLKNFKS
+43 IKKFKEVSLKNFKS

-120 LVRHQ
+120 LSRHQ

-130 PKHHALKHPTPK
+130 PKHRTLKHPTPK

-151 AKEKTPIKHAHSKHA
+151 AKEAKEKTPTKHARSKHA
-166 HSPLNERSAKKE
+166 HSQLNERSAKKE
-178 IPKKEIPKKEILKKE
+178 IPKKE
-193 ILKKEILKKEIP
+193 
-205 KKEILKKEIPKKE
+205 
-218 ILKKEIPKKEIP
+218 
-230 KKEILKKEILKKEI
+230 
-244 LKKEILKK
+244 
-252 EIPKKEILK
+252 
-261 KEIPKKEILKKEI
+261 
-274 PKKEIPKKEIL
+274 
-285 KKEIPKKEIL
+285 
-295 KKEILKKEILK
+295 
-306 KEIPKKEILKKE
+306 
-318 IPKKEAEN
+318 AEN
-326 ESKNQVFIAEKN
+326 EGKNQVFIAEKN
-338 DTFIKTKRKKHKKIV
+338 DTFIKNKRKKHKKIV

-361 DCGAMSANLVCEK
+361 DCGAMSTNLVCEK

-399 DKDIYIDLVGRTE
+399 DKDIYIDLVARTE
-412 LANRK
+412 LANKK

-432 HSTSNA
+432 RSTSNA

>member
-1 MLVRLGVVA
+1 M
-10 CLFWLHFAYATTLKI
+10 HFAYATTLKI
-25 INIVPFGSSSVK
+25 TNIVPFGSSSVK
-37 ILFNQE
+37 ISFNQE
-43 VKKFKEVSLKNFKS
+43 IKKFKEVSLKNFKS

-76 QSSITIAQFSPKLAR
+76 QSSITIAQFSPKLTR

-120 LVRHQ
+120 LIRHQ

-130 PKHHALKHPTPK
+130 PKHRTLKHPTPK

-151 AKEKTPIKHAHSKHA
+151 AKEKTPTKHARSKHA
-166 HSPLNERSAKKE
+166 HSQLNERSA
-178 IPKKEIPKKEILKKE
+178 
-193 ILKKEILKKEIP
+193 
-205 KKEILKKEIPKKE
+205 
-218 ILKKEIPKKEIP
+218 
-230 KKEILKKEILKKEI
+230 
-244 LKKEILKK
+244 
-252 EIPKKEILK
+252 
-261 KEIPKKEILKKEI
+261 
-274 PKKEIPKKEIL
+274 
-285 KKEIPKKEIL
+285 
-295 KKEILKKEILK
+295 
-306 KEIPKKEILKKE
+306 KKE

-338 DTFIKTKRKKHKKIV
+338 DASIKTKRKKHKKIV

-399 DKDIYIDLVGRTE
+399 DKDIYIDLVARTE
-412 LANRK
+412 LANKK

-432 HSTSNA
+432 RSTSNA

-485 LIVSNKLA
+485 LIISNKLA

-498 GMLQSI
+498 GMLQSV

>member
-25 INIVPFGSSSVK
+25 TNIVPFGSSSVK
-37 ILFNQE
+37 MVFNQE
-43 VKKFKEVSLKNFKS
+43 VKKFKEVPLKNFKS

-76 QSSITIAQFSPKLAR
+76 QSFITIVQFSPKLAR
-91 VVISHAPKMTY
+91 VVIGYAPKMTY

-120 LVRHQ
+120 LIRHQ
-125 MAPKP
+125 IVPKP
-130 PKHHALKHPTPK
+130 PKHHALKHQTPKPTPK
-142 PAPKSIKKE
+142 PIKKE
-151 AKEKTPIKHAHSKHA
+151 AKKSKEAKEKMPTKHAHSKHA

-178 IPKKEIPKKEILKKE
+178 IPKKE
-193 ILKKEILKKEIP
+193 
-205 KKEILKKEIPKKE
+205 
-218 ILKKEIPKKEIP
+218 
-230 KKEILKKEILKKEI
+230 
-244 LKKEILKK
+244 
-252 EIPKKEILK
+252 
-261 KEIPKKEILKKEI
+261 
-274 PKKEIPKKEIL
+274 
-285 KKEIPKKEIL
+285 
-295 KKEILKKEILK
+295 
-306 KEIPKKEILKKE
+306 
-318 IPKKEAEN
+318 AEN
-326 ESKNQVFIAEKN
+326 ESKNQVFIIEKN

-384 HKELKKRGYSVLLTR
+384 HKELKTRGYSVLLTR
-399 DKDIYIDLVGRTE
+399 DKDIYIDLVARTE
-412 LANRK
+412 LANK
-417 SADLFISVHANSIPK
+417 KGADLFISVHANSIPK
-432 HSTSNA
+432 RSTSNA

-498 GMLQSI
+498 GMLQSV

>member
-25 INIVPFGSSSVK
+25 ISIVPFGSSSVK

-43 VKKFKEVSLKNFKS
+43 IKKFKEVSLKNFKS

-76 QSSITIAQFSPKLAR
+76 QSFITIAQFSPKLAR
-91 VVISHAPKMTY
+91 VVIGYAPKMTY
-102 EVKIL
+102 EIKIL

-120 LVRHQ
+120 LIRHQ
-125 MAPKP
+125 MALKP
-130 PKHHALKHPTPK
+130 PKHHALKHTTPK
-142 PAPKSIKKE
+142 PAHKPIKKE
-151 AKEKTPIKHAHSKHA
+151 AKKVKEKTPTKHAHSKHT
-166 HSPLNERSAKKE
+166 HSPLNERSTKKE
-178 IPKKEIPKKEILKKE
+178 IPKKEIP
-193 ILKKEILKKEIP
+193 
-205 KKEILKKEIPKKE
+205 
-218 ILKKEIPKKEIP
+218 
-230 KKEILKKEILKKEI
+230 
-244 LKKEILKK
+244 
-252 EIPKKEILK
+252 
-261 KEIPKKEILKKEI
+261 
-274 PKKEIPKKEIL
+274 
-285 KKEIPKKEIL
+285 
-295 KKEILKKEILK
+295 
-306 KEIPKKEILKKE
+306 KKE

-338 DTFIKTKRKKHKKIV
+338 DAFIKTKRKKHKKIV

-399 DKDIYIDLVGRTE
+399 DKDIYIDLVARTE

>member
-10 CLFWLHFAYATTLKI
+10 CLLWLHFAYATTLKI
-25 INIVPFGSSSVK
+25 TNIVPFGSSSVK

-43 VKKFKEVSLKNFKS
+43 VKKFKEVPLKNFKS

-62 AILTIPKKHYQFSK
+62 AVLTIPKKHYQFSK
-76 QSSITIAQFSPKLAR
+76 QSFITIAQFSPKLAR
-91 VVISHAPKMTY
+91 VVIGYAPKMTY
-102 EVKIL
+102 EIKIL

-120 LVRHQ
+120 LAKHLAKHQ

-130 PKHHALKHPTPK
+130 PKHHALKHQTPK
-142 PAPKSIKKE
+142 PAPKPIKKE
-151 AKEKTPIKHAHSKHA
+151 AKKSQDTKEKTPTKHV

-178 IPKKEIPKKEILKKE
+178 IPKKEIPKKEI
-193 ILKKEILKKEIP
+193 
-205 KKEILKKEIPKKE
+205 
-218 ILKKEIPKKEIP
+218 PKKEIP
-230 KKEILKKEILKKEI
+230 KKEAK
-244 LKKEILKK
+244 
-252 EIPKKEILK
+252 
-261 KEIPKKEILKKEI
+261 
-274 PKKEIPKKEIL
+274 
-285 KKEIPKKEIL
+285 
-295 KKEILKKEILK
+295 
-306 KEIPKKEILKKE
+306 
-318 IPKKEAEN
+318 N

-338 DTFIKTKRKKHKKIV
+338 DTLIKTKRKKHKKIV

-412 LANRK
+412 LANK
-417 SADLFISVHANSIPK
+417 KGADLFISVHANSIPK
-432 HSTSNA
+432 RSTSNA

-475 LLLNSLNTQR
+475 LFLNSLNTQR

-498 GMLQSI
+498 GMLQSV

>member
-10 CLFWLHFAYATTLKI
+10 CLLWLHFAYATTLKI
-25 INIVPFGSSSVK
+25 TNIVPFGSSSVK
-37 ILFNQE
+37 MVFNQE
-43 VKKFKEVSLKNFKS
+43 IKKFKEVPLKNFKS

-76 QSSITIAQFSPKLAR
+76 QSFITITQFSPKLAR
-91 VVISHAPKMTY
+91 VVIGYAPKMTY
-102 EVKIL
+102 EIKIL
-107 KDKLYVSI
+107 KNKLYVSI

-120 LVRHQ
+120 LIRHQ
-125 MAPKP
+125 MTPKP
-130 PKHHALKHPTPK
+130 PKHHALKHTTPK
-142 PAPKSIKKE
+142 PAPKPIKKETKKSKE
-151 AKEKTPIKHAHSKHA
+151 AKEKTPTKHAHSKHA
-166 HSPLNERSAKKE
+166 HPPLNERSA
-178 IPKKEIPKKEILKKE
+178 
-193 ILKKEILKKEIP
+193 
-205 KKEILKKEIPKKE
+205 
-218 ILKKEIPKKEIP
+218 
-230 KKEILKKEILKKEI
+230 
-244 LKKEILKK
+244 
-252 EIPKKEILK
+252 
-261 KEIPKKEILKKEI
+261 
-274 PKKEIPKKEIL
+274 
-285 KKEIPKKEIL
+285 
-295 KKEILKKEILK
+295 
-306 KEIPKKEILKKE
+306 KKE

-326 ESKNQVFIAEKN
+326 ESKNQVFIIEKN
-338 DTFIKTKRKKHKKIV
+338 DTSIKTKRKKHKKIV

-399 DKDIYIDLVGRTE
+399 DKDIYIDLVARTE
-412 LANRK
+412 LANK
-417 SADLFISVHANSIPK
+417 KGADLFISVHANSIPK
-432 HSTSNA
+432 RSTSNA

-498 GMLQSI
+498 GMLQSV

>member
-10 CLFWLHFAYATTLKI
+10 CLLWLHFAYATTLKI
-25 INIVPFGSSSVK
+25 TNIVPFGSSSVK
-37 ILFNQE
+37 VVFNQE
-43 VKKFKEVSLKNFKS
+43 IKKFKEVPLKNFKS

-62 AILTIPKKHYQFSK
+62 AVLTIPKKHYQFSK
-76 QSSITIAQFSPKLAR
+76 QSFITIVQFSPKLAR
-91 VVISHAPKMTY
+91 VVIGYAPKMTY

-120 LVRHQ
+120 LIRHQ
-125 MAPKP
+125 MVLKP
-130 PKHHALKHPTPK
+130 PKHHALKHTTPKPTPK
-142 PAPKSIKKE
+142 PIKKE
-151 AKEKTPIKHAHSKHA
+151 AKKSKETKEKTPTKHAHSKHA

-178 IPKKEIPKKEILKKE
+178 IL
-193 ILKKEILKKEIP
+193 
-205 KKEILKKEIPKKE
+205 
-218 ILKKEIPKKEIP
+218 
-230 KKEILKKEILKKEI
+230 
-244 LKKEILKK
+244 
-252 EIPKKEILK
+252 
-261 KEIPKKEILKKEI
+261 
-274 PKKEIPKKEIL
+274 
-285 KKEIPKKEIL
+285 
-295 KKEILKKEILK
+295 
-306 KEIPKKEILKKE
+306 
-318 IPKKEAEN
+318 KKEAEN

-399 DKDIYIDLVGRTE
+399 DKDIYIDLVARTE
-412 LANRK
+412 LANKK

-463 DDVNLMDYFSKS
+463 DNVNLMDYFSKS

-498 GMLQSI
+498 GMLQSV

>member
-10 CLFWLHFAYATTLKI
+10 CLLWLHFAYATTLKI
-25 INIVPFGSSSVK
+25 TNIVPFGSSSVK
-37 ILFNQE
+37 VVFNQE
-43 VKKFKEVSLKNFKS
+43 IKKFKEVPLKNFKS

-62 AILTIPKKHYQFSK
+62 AVLTIPKKHYQFSK
-76 QSSITIAQFSPKLAR
+76 QSFITIAQFSPKLAR
-91 VVISHAPKMTY
+91 VVISYAPKMTY
-102 EVKIL
+102 EIKTL
-107 KDKLYVSI
+107 KDKLYISI

-120 LVRHQ
+120 LIRHQ
-125 MAPKP
+125 IVPKP
-130 PKHHALKHPTPK
+130 PKHHALKHTTPKPTPK
-142 PAPKSIKKE
+142 PIKKEAKEAKE
-151 AKEKTPIKHAHSKHA
+151 AKEKTPTKRARSKHA

-178 IPKKEIPKKEILKKE
+178 IPKKEIPKKE
-193 ILKKEILKKEIP
+193 
-205 KKEILKKEIPKKE
+205 
-218 ILKKEIPKKEIP
+218 
-230 KKEILKKEILKKEI
+230 
-244 LKKEILKK
+244 
-252 EIPKKEILK
+252 
-261 KEIPKKEILKKEI
+261 
-274 PKKEIPKKEIL
+274 
-285 KKEIPKKEIL
+285 
-295 KKEILKKEILK
+295 
-306 KEIPKKEILKKE
+306 
-318 IPKKEAEN
+318 AEN
-326 ESKNQVFIAEKN
+326 ESKNPIFIAEKN
-338 DTFIKTKRKKHKKIV
+338 DAFIKTKRKKHKKIV

-399 DKDIYIDLVGRTE
+399 DKDIYIDLVARTE
-412 LANRK
+412 LANKK

-475 LLLNSLNTQR
+475 LFLNSLNTQR

-498 GMLQSI
+498 GMLQSV

>member
-1 MLVRLGVVA
+1 M
-10 CLFWLHFAYATTLKI
+10 HFAYATTLKI

-37 ILFNQE
+37 ISFNQE
-43 VKKFKEVSLKNFKS
+43 IKKFKEVSLKNFKS

-120 LVRHQ
+120 LTRHQ
-125 MAPKP
+125 MVPKP
-130 PKHHALKHPTPK
+130 PKHRTLKHPTPK

-151 AKEKTPIKHAHSKHA
+151 AKEIKEKTPTKHARSKHA
-166 HSPLNERSAKKE
+166 HSQLNERSA
-178 IPKKEIPKKEILKKE
+178 
-193 ILKKEILKKEIP
+193 
-205 KKEILKKEIPKKE
+205 
-218 ILKKEIPKKEIP
+218 
-230 KKEILKKEILKKEI
+230 
-244 LKKEILKK
+244 
-252 EIPKKEILK
+252 
-261 KEIPKKEILKKEI
+261 
-274 PKKEIPKKEIL
+274 
-285 KKEIPKKEIL
+285 
-295 KKEILKKEILK
+295 
-306 KEIPKKEILKKE
+306 KKE

-338 DTFIKTKRKKHKKIV
+338 DAFIKTKRKKHKKIV

-399 DKDIYIDLVGRTE
+399 DKDIYIDLVARTE
-412 LANRK
+412 LANKK

-432 HSTSNA
+432 RSTSNA

-463 DDVNLMDYFSKS
+463 DNVNLMDYFSKS

>member
-37 ILFNQE
+37 ISFNQE
-43 VKKFKEVSLKNFKS
+43 IKKFKEVSLKNFKS

-102 EVKIL
+102 EVKVL

-115 VEKKP
+115 VDKKP
-120 LVRHQ
+120 LTKHQ
-125 MAPKP
+125 MAPNP

-142 PAPKSIKKE
+142 PTPKSIKKE
-151 AKEKTPIKHAHSKHA
+151 AKEKTPTKHARSKHA

-178 IPKKEIPKKEILKKE
+178 IL
-193 ILKKEILKKEIP
+193 
-205 KKEILKKEIPKKE
+205 
-218 ILKKEIPKKEIP
+218 
-230 KKEILKKEILKKEI
+230 
-244 LKKEILKK
+244 
-252 EIPKKEILK
+252 
-261 KEIPKKEILKKEI
+261 
-274 PKKEIPKKEIL
+274 
-285 KKEIPKKEIL
+285 
-295 KKEILKKEILK
+295 
-306 KEIPKKEILKKE
+306 
-318 IPKKEAEN
+318 KKEAEN
-326 ESKNQVFIAEKN
+326 EGKNQVFIAEKN
-338 DTFIKTKRKKHKKIV
+338 DTSIKTKRKKHKKIV

-399 DKDIYIDLVGRTE
+399 DKDIYIDLVARTE
-412 LANRK
+412 LANKK

-498 GMLQSI
+498 GMLQSV

>member
-25 INIVPFGSSSVK
+25 IHIVPFGSSSVK
-37 ILFNQE
+37 ISFNQE
-43 VKKFKEVSLKNFKS
+43 IKKFKEVSLKNFKS

-120 LVRHQ
+120 LTRHQ

-151 AKEKTPIKHAHSKHA
+151 AKEVKEKTPTKHAHSKHT
-166 HSPLNERSAKKE
+166 HSQLNERSAKKE
-178 IPKKEIPKKEILKKE
+178 IPKKE
-193 ILKKEILKKEIP
+193 
-205 KKEILKKEIPKKE
+205 
-218 ILKKEIPKKEIP
+218 
-230 KKEILKKEILKKEI
+230 
-244 LKKEILKK
+244 
-252 EIPKKEILK
+252 
-261 KEIPKKEILKKEI
+261 
-274 PKKEIPKKEIL
+274 
-285 KKEIPKKEIL
+285 
-295 KKEILKKEILK
+295 
-306 KEIPKKEILKKE
+306 
-318 IPKKEAEN
+318 AEN
-326 ESKNQVFIAEKN
+326 EGKNQVFIAEKN
-338 DTFIKTKRKKHKKIV
+338 DAFIKTKRKKHKKIV

-399 DKDIYIDLVGRTE
+399 DKDIYIDLVARTE
-412 LANRK
+412 LANKK

-432 HSTSNA
+432 RSTSNA

-463 DDVNLMDYFSKS
+463 DNVNLMDYFSKS

>member
-10 CLFWLHFAYATTLKI
+10 CLLWLHFAYATTLKI
-25 INIVPFGSSSVK
+25 TNIVPFGSSSVK

-142 PAPKSIKKE
+142 PTPKPIKKE
-151 AKEKTPIKHAHSKHA
+151 AKKSQETKEKTPTKHARSKHA
-166 HSPLNERSAKKE
+166 HSPLNERSA
-178 IPKKEIPKKEILKKE
+178 
-193 ILKKEILKKEIP
+193 
-205 KKEILKKEIPKKE
+205 
-218 ILKKEIPKKEIP
+218 

-244 LKKEILKK
+244 LKKEIL
-252 EIPKKEILK
+252 
-261 KEIPKKEILKKEI
+261 
-274 PKKEIPKKEIL
+274 
-285 KKEIPKKEIL
+285 
-295 KKEILKKEILK
+295 
-306 KEIPKKEILKKE
+306 
-318 IPKKEAEN
+318 KKEAEN

-399 DKDIYIDLVGRTE
+399 DKDIYIDLVARTE
-412 LANRK
+412 LANK
-417 SADLFISVHANSIPK
+417 KGADLFISVHANSIPK

-498 GMLQSI
+498 GMLQSV